1 MSVATTTK
9 EKTETKFRAIKTNKC
24 WSVLKKVG
32 LCTFEEYMEKE
43 NIDHGVESDGNV
55 VEKDKMLHEK
65 ISELIDEICSSE
77 RNKKCEIIERLLSHV
92 HKLTDENKILRI
104 HLGIHKDTTDHTIT
118 IHKNATDH
126 TITRQNKPQFSR
138 SKSMGPSFLG
148 RFTGC
153 TGT

>member
-1 MSVATTTK
+1 MSIQTTAK
-9 EKTETKFRAIKTNKC
+9 EKTETKLFRAIKTNKC

-32 LCTFEEYMEKE
+32 LCTFEEYMEKGS
-43 NIDHGVESDGNV
+43 IDHGVESDGNV
-55 VEKDKMLHEK
+55 VEKDKM
-65 ISELIDEICSSE
+65 
-77 RNKKCEIIERLLSHV
+77 RNKEKCEIIERLLSHV

-138 SKSMGPSFLG
+138 SMGPSFLG
-148 RFTGC
+148 RLPGC